1 MRFRHF
7 ILLEQDPM
15 GGAPG
20 GDPMGGGMG
29 GPPMGGDPMGGGP
42 PPGMG
47 SGGDP
52 MGGGMGG
59 PPMGGAAPTPPEP
72 QPIPQHAD
80 VWTVLDSILNGNPIA
95 QEEKLKKYQSQKS
108 QLSDQNASPPP
119 GGPPPGMGSGGD
131 PMGGGMGGPAL
142 MS

>member
-1 MRFRHF
+1 MRFRTF

-15 GGAPG
+15 GGGADPMGGGAPPMG
-20 GDPMGGGMG
+20 GPPMGDPMGGGMG
-29 GPPMGGDPMGGGP
+29 GPPMGGDPMGGG
-42 PPGMG
+42 
-47 SGGDP
+47 
-52 MGGGMGG
+52 
-59 PPMGGAAPTPPEP
+59 MGGAAPTPPEP

-80 VWTVLDSILNGNPIA
+80 VWTVLDSLLGGKPIE
-95 QEEKLKKYQSQKS
+95 QEERLKKYQSQKA
-108 QLSDQNASPPP
+108 QLSDQNPPPSP

>member
-15 GGAPG
+15 GGG
-20 GDPMGGGMG
+20 MDPMGGPPGGGQPMGGPPGGGMDPMG
-29 GPPMGGDPMGGGP
+29 GPPMGGGMDPMGGP
-42 PPGMG
+42 P
-47 SGGDP
+47 
-52 MGGGMGG
+52 
-59 PPMGGAAPTPPEP
+59 GGAAPTPPEP

-80 VWTVLDSILNGNPIA
+80 VWTVLDSLLSRKPIE

-108 QLSDQNASPPP
+108 QLSVQNSPPSP
-119 GGPPPGMGSGGD
+119 GGPPPGMGSGGN
-131 PMGGGMGGPAL
+131 PMGGMGGPAL